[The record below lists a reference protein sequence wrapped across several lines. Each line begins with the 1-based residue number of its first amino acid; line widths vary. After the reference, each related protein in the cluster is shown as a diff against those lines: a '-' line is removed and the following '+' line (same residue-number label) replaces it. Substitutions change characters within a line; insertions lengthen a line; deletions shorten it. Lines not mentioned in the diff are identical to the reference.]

1 MKSTRAPLIA
11 ALAAASFLITG
22 CEVLGPDAGW
32 SRRLGLVHEGTPPM
46 TSLIAPD
53 VVTRGTPF
61 QLTASS
67 FGSSSCTR
75 ADGYDI
81 TSAQTSFEVRL
92 YDLEA
97 PSTSACTADFRSFP
111 RTLTVQFDQP
121 GTAVIRVTGRGNG
134 DEGDAPRTIT
144 KTITVQ

>member
-1 MKSTRAPLIA
+1 MKPTRAPLLA

-22 CEVLGPDAGW
+22 CGILEPGW
-32 SRRLGLVHEGTPPM
+32 SRRLDLVTEGTPPM

-53 VVTRGTPF
+53 VVTRGIPF
-61 QLTASS
+61 QITASS

-75 ADGYDI
+75 ADGYDV
-81 TSAQTSFEVRL
+81 TSSQVSFEVRL
-92 YDLEA
+92 YDESA
-97 PSTSACTADFRSFP
+97 PPAAACTADFRSFP

-121 GTAVIRVTGRGNG
+121 GTAVIRVSGRGNG
-134 DEGDAPRTIT
+134 DEGDAPKTIT